1 MNSITLLSI
10 FLPIAQQEVTSSAG
24 LQKAGSLENLLDSA
38 LETKPV
44 VVKAADRE
52 PAPMVAMEPPPLEEE
67 SGEEQ
72 GPEGKDR
79 TKYEGYYFLLYL
91 LWHDIHLWMV
101 LGFFAVLR
109 SWHCFVFLINQK
121 TLSYSEIPR
130 VAM

>member
-1 MNSITLLSI
+1 MHKQAINHKQAIIGGGYLFTENACYICLS
-10 FLPIAQQEVTSSAG
+10 IAQQEVTSSAG

-44 VVKAADRE
+44 LAKAADRE

-79 TKYEGYYFLLYL
+79 TK
-91 LWHDIHLWMV
+91 
-101 LGFFAVLR
+101 
-109 SWHCFVFLINQK
+109 
-121 TLSYSEIPR
+121 
-130 VAM
+130 